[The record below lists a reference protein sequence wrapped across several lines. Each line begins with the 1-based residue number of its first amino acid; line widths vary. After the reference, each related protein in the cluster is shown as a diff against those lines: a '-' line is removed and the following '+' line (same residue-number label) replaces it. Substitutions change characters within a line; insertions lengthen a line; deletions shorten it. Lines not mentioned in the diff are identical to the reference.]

1 MQRFR
6 FVSPKTVDEAC
17 LILATNRCRLL
28 AGGTDVIP
36 KMRHG
41 GFPVDLLVDLA
52 GLDDLRFIREEGC
65 SVVVGALATHMD
77 MIHSALLQQKALVL
91 VQAASMVG
99 AYQTQNRGTLGGNIA
114 NASPAGDT
122 LPALLALNASVTL
135 ISQDGERTVSL
146 QQFLLGPGKTGIL
159 LTELIKQ
166 ISFAGLPVGARCG
179 YEKMGKRNG
188 MAIAVASA
196 AAVILPGTNGTVQEV
211 RLALGSV
218 ASTPIRCPWVEAAL
232 QGCTLTEKLIEQAA
246 QLASQECS
254 PISDIRSTADYR
266 RSSVSVLVRRVLQH
280 AASNKE
286 A

>member
-65 SVVVGALATHMD
+65 LVVVGALATHMD

-188 MAIAVASA
+188 MSIAVASA

-266 RSSVSVLVRRVLQH
+266 RSCVSVLVRRVLQH
-280 AASNKE
+280 AASKKE